1 MKIILFLCIH
11 IITLVILRESGY
23 PSKEESALQKL
34 LYYISGISGIMVCI
48 FGWLYWQNQD
58 YVGAF
63 LVCIAVYGFFL
74 SQRLYRV
81 EKRRLND
88 AINKKDGPQI
98 EIQTNACK
106 WMKKARIAGI
116 MGIGIVLFIIFIQVT
131 RDM

>member
-11 IITLVILRESGY
+11 IITLGILWESGY
-23 PSKEESALQKL
+23 PSKEESVLQKL
-34 LYYISGISGIMVCI
+34 LYYISGMSGIMVCI

-74 SQRLYRV
+74 SQRLYYV
-81 EKRRLND
+81 EKKKLND
-88 AINKKDGPQI
+88 AIHKKDGLQI
-98 EIQTNACK
+98 EIQTKACE
-106 WMKKARIAGI
+106 WMKKAKIAGI
-116 MGIGIVLFIIFIQVT
+116 MGIGIILFIIFIQIT